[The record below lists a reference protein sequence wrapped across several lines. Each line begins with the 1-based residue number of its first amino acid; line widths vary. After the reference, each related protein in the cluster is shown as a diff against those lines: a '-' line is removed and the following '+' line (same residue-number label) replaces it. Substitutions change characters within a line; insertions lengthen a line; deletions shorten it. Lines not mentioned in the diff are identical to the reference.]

1 MTRFRRLLKIVRV
14 IYRHRLDTLID
25 RQKLPFIG
33 RLVLAPAVLYGKPT
47 SPRGERLRQ
56 ALESLGPIFVKLG
69 QLLSTRPD
77 LVPADICTELS
88 RLQDNVPP
96 FKSEKFRQ
104 IVEDALDSSVDDLF
118 QSFESEPLASASVAQ
133 VHAAVLK
140 DGSEVVVKAV
150 RPNIEKVIRKDIALM
165 FSLARLLA
173 KYSQDGRR
181 LRPVEVIADYE
192 QVIYGE
198 LNLQA
203 EGANASLLRHNFE
216 GSALLY
222 VPKIDWDYSNEKVL
236 VMERIYGTPVTDIE
250 DLKAAGVNFKALAER
265 GVEIFFTQVFEH
277 NFFHADMHPGNIF
290 VNASN
295 PEKPSYIAIDC
306 AIMGSLSKD
315 DQYYMARNLLAIF
328 KRDYRQVAELHIRS
342 GWVPAETPVNE
353 FTSAIRAVCEPI
365 FQRPL
370 NEISL
375 GHMLISLFTTAR
387 RFNMEVQP
395 SLVLLQKTLL
405 NIEGLGRQ
413 LYPQLDLWTTAQPFL
428 DKWLKD
434 RYSPKSLLK
443 QFKRHVPDW
452 LEQLPQIPPMIFQAL
467 QTLQQN
473 PGVTPAKPATTNSPA
488 PGSRPEKRWL
498 PWIGGAAI
506 GSGLCLSFLQPA
518 PNFLLAAGPL
528 LAAGA
533 SNLPEA
539 GIVLTAAGLL
549 ILLLR

>member
-1 MTRFRRLLKIVRV
+1 MTRTRRLLKIVRV
-14 IYRHRLDTLID
+14 VYRQRLDCLVD
-25 RQKLPFIG
+25 KQKIPVIL
-33 RLVLAPAVLYGKPT
+33 RLLLAPAVLYGKPT

-77 LVPADICTELS
+77 LVPADICTELAK
-88 RLQDNVPP
+88 LQDNVPP

-104 IVEDALDSSVDDLF
+104 IVEKALDSSVDDLF

-165 FSLARLLA
+165 FTLARLLA
-173 KYSQDGRR
+173 RYSLDGRR

-216 GSALLY
+216 GSSLLY
-222 VPKIDWDYSNEKVL
+222 VPRIDWDHSNEKVL
-236 VMERIYGTPVTDIE
+236 VMERIYGTPVTNIE
-250 DLKAAGVNFKALAER
+250 DLKAAGVNFKTLAER

-306 AIMGSLSKD
+306 AIIGSLSRD

-342 GWVPAETPVNE
+342 GWVPPETPVNE

-443 QFKRHVPDW
+443 QFKRHAPDW

-467 QTLQQN
+467 QNLQQSN
-473 PGVTPAKPATTNSPA
+473 PQAPSANNSA
-488 PGSRPEKRWL
+488 SASSNTKVRKDRKWL

-506 GSGLCLSFLQPA
+506 GAGLCLTFSASISALSPPA
-518 PNFLLAAGPL
+518 GSGVVLMAVGLA
-528 LAAGA
+528 
-533 SNLPEA
+533 
-539 GIVLTAAGLL
+539 
-549 ILLLR
+549 LLLLG